1 MGESMKKRKQIVLL
15 LLAAVL
21 IVANVS
27 GVAFASEAVQAQQD
41 NLTYDTDNKST
52 NQTALQSLAEDT
64 VASETEDGETADTDA
79 LPAEEDPLLVDG
91 YEVYIDEQGQ
101 VFYVEKEPEEPVIT
115 EVIEDEPD
123 EEPVAAPVAEP
134 EPEPVTEPTPKQEPV
149 KVAETTKKVE
159 KAAKP
164 SYSEKDLRLLSCLIY
179 AEAGNQSYKGMLAVA
194 NVVLNRVK
202 SPVYSHCN
210 TIKEVIYDKKWSV
223 QFAVTVKSKKTG
235 LSMLDKALAAYDSG
249 KFTGGN
255 PEAEKQAMNKAIK
268 AAKAALGGENNIGS
282 YLCFNAVNKSPKRIK
297 KQYPD
302 YKIIGDH
309 IFYRT
314 K

>member
-1 MGESMKKRKQIVLL
+1 MKNCKWIIVIFLAVLL
-15 LLAAVL
+15 IA
-21 IVANVS
+21 ANVG
-27 GVAFASEAVQAQQD
+27 GVAFASEAVTTQQE
-41 NLTYDTDNKST
+41 NLTYDADQNNN
-52 NQTALQSLAEDT
+52 NQMDSQTTVEGTAL
-64 VASETEDGETADTDA
+64 SETDDGANADLAPDA
-79 LPAEEDPLLVDG
+79 QSAEEGQLLVDG

-101 VFYVEKEPEEPVIT
+101 VFYLEKEPEEPVIT
-115 EVIEDEPD
+115 EVKE
-123 EEPVAAPVAEP
+123 EEPEVEVEVA
-134 EPEPVTEPTPKQEPV
+134 TP
-149 KVAETTKKVE
+149 KKVE
-159 KAAKP
+159 KTAKP
-164 SYSEKDLRLLSCLIY
+164 SYSEKDLRLLACLVY

-235 LSMLDKALAAYDSG
+235 LSILDKALAAYDSG
-249 KFTGGN
+249 KFTGSN
-255 PEAEKQAMNKAIK
+255 PEAEKKAMNKAIK
-268 AAKAALGGENNIGS
+268 AAKAALEGENNIGN
-282 YLCFNAVNKSPKRIK
+282 YLCFNAVNKSTSRIK

-302 YKIIGDH
+302 YKIIGSH

>member
-1 MGESMKKRKQIVLL
+1 MKNCKRIIVIFLAVLL
-15 LLAAVL
+15 IAVN
-21 IVANVS
+21 IG
-27 GVAFASEAVQAQQD
+27 GVAFASETVMTQQE
-41 NLTYDTDNKST
+41 NPTYDADQNNS
-52 NQTALQSLAEDT
+52 NQMDSQTTTEGTAL
-64 VASETEDGETADTDA
+64 SETGDGENADLAPDA
-79 LPAEEDPLLVDG
+79 QPAEEGQLLVDG

-101 VFYVEKEPEEPVIT
+101 VFYLEKEPEEPVIT
-115 EVIEDEPD
+115 EVKE
-123 EEPVAAPVAEP
+123 EEPEVEVEVEVA
-134 EPEPVTEPTPKQEPV
+134 TP
-149 KVAETTKKVE
+149 KKVE
-159 KAAKP
+159 KTAKP
-164 SYSEKDLRLLSCLIY
+164 SYSEKDLRLLACLVY

-235 LSMLDKALAAYDSG
+235 LSILDKALAAYDSG
-249 KFTGGN
+249 KFTGSN
-255 PEAEKQAMNKAIK
+255 PEAEKKAMNKAIK
-268 AAKAALGGENNIGS
+268 AAKAALEGENNIGN
-282 YLCFNAVNKSPKRIK
+282 YLCFNAVNKSTSRIK

-302 YKIIGDH
+302 YKIIGSH